1 MSQQQQQQQF
11 QPQVYPYNNV
21 PTQPNTL
28 FPPPLAADTTSH
40 SNGSFGTVF
49 WVIGVIIVV
58 SVLACIANRLCTKR
72 TKSSKPSKK
81 DKKGHGHGHGH
92 GQAKLPKEWAGKQSR
107 ADFHHDDGGDIEFG
121 FGGKRF
127 PSAKVAAAAAATGEH
142 HPRSAPPMPGFK
154 HHGGGGKG
162 VVRFAD
168 DHIDFKPG
176 P

>member
-1 MSQQQQQQQF
+1 MSQQQQQQF

-28 FPPPLAADTTSH
+28 FPPPVVAADTTSH

-49 WVIGVIIVV
+49 WVIGVIIAV
-58 SVLACIANRLCTKR
+58 SVLACVANRLCTRRSKG
-72 TKSSKPSKK
+72 SKPSKK
-81 DKKGHGHGHGH
+81 DKKGHGGHGHGHGH
-92 GQAKLPKEWAGKQSR
+92 GQAKLPKEWEGKRSR
-107 ADFHHDDGGDIEFG
+107 PDFHQDDGGDIEFG

-127 PSAKVAAAAAATGEH
+127 PSAKVAATGD

-154 HHGGGGKG
+154 HHGGGGGGKG

>member
-1 MSQQQQQQQF
+1 MSEQQQQQQF

-21 PTQPNTL
+21 PTQPNT
-28 FPPPLAADTTSH
+28 FPPEVDTTSH

-58 SVLACIANRLCTKR
+58 SVLACVANRLCTRR
-72 TKSSKPSKK
+72 TKDSKPSSKASKK
-81 DKKGHGHGHGH
+81 DKKGHAHHH
-92 GQAKLPKEWAGKQSR
+92 PKLPKEWEGKRSHP
-107 ADFHHDDGGDIEFG
+107 DFHQDDGDIEFG

-127 PSAKVAAAAAATGEH
+127 PSAKVAATGD
-142 HPRSAPPMPGFK
+142 HPRSVPPMPGFK
-154 HHGGGGKG
+154 HHGGGGGGGKG

-176 P
+176 R